1 LEQHRVLSRR
11 LKSEGGFT
19 LPELIV
25 TLTITMILSLA
36 TFSLV
41 EVVMRRSGDTTARID
56 AVQRARTAMDIVTRD
71 LRSQVCAW
79 ATNATPAMLTARSLE
94 SASSSSVGV
103 FVDFTDEA
111 QVAGVSP
118 APSLRTISLA
128 ANGNLNETVQK
139 GTWAVAAPNRAVL
152 GTATT
157 RTLTGGIAAP
167 DADGIVFRYYA
178 FNNANPPQ
186 PIVPLPTNRPL
197 TAAELATV
205 AKIRITYRAVAQR
218 GTVVPT
224 ATRATARFQNEVY
237 IRSADP
243 NQIDPDN
250 PIPPVPTCPTF

>member
-1 LEQHRVLSRR
+1 MLSRR
-11 LKSEGGFT
+11 LHSERGFT

-25 TLTITMILSLA
+25 TLLITMILSLA

-41 EVVMRRSGDTTARID
+41 EVVMRRNGDTTAWID
-56 AVQRARTAMDIVTRD
+56 AVQRGRTVMDIVTRD

-79 ATNATPAMLTARSLE
+79 ATNTAVAMPTARSLE
-94 SASSSSVGV
+94 SASSTSFST
-103 FVDFTDEA
+103 FVDFTNEA

-118 APSLRTISLA
+118 APSLRTITLA
-128 ANGNLNETVQK
+128 ANGDLNETVRK
-139 GTWAVAAPNRAVL
+139 GTWSPTAPSRTVL

-157 RTLTGGIAAP
+157 RTLTGGIRSV
-167 DADGIVFRYYA
+167 DGIVFRYYA
-178 FNNANPPQ
+178 FDSANPPQ
-186 PIVPLPTNRPL
+186 PTQELTTTRAL

-224 ATRATARFQNEVY
+224 ATRGTARFQNEVY

-243 NQIDPDN
+243 NQVDPDN
-250 PIPPVPTCPTF
+250 PTPPVPTCPTF